1 MRNFLNWV
9 YIPLIRVSLT
19 GLLTAAIFSAVNI
32 QTCEAQDKP
41 KIETPVLQ
49 TDSVYFKVDEQP
61 SFPDGAKAFVRFL
74 SSNIKYTKQM
84 KLTQVQG
91 KVIVQ
96 FIVEKDGSLT
106 NIKAIKGPGGGTSE
120 EAVRVMQKSPKWQPG
135 IKDGKP
141 VRVQFAAPITFVY
154 KFEEPK
160 NDDLPLTF
168 HNN

>member
-1 MRNFLNWV
+1 
-9 YIPLIRVSLT
+9 
-19 GLLTAAIFSAVNI
+19 
-32 QTCEAQDKP
+32 
-41 KIETPVLQ
+41 
-49 TDSVYFKVDEQP
+49 
-61 SFPDGAKAFVRFL
+61 
-74 SSNIKYTKQM
+74 M